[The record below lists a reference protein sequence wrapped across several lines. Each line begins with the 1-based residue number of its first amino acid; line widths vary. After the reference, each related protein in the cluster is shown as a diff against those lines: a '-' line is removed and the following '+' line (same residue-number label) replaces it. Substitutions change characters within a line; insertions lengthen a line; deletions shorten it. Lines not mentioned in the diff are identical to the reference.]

1 MKVAAD
7 GWHTC
12 YGYRIYTEGNKVL
25 RGVEGEYL
33 GTHTV
38 YPYRR
43 DRNHRNLWDC
53 IAGCTYQAFKAG
65 VKRGTI
71 KMF

>member
-7 GWHTC
+7 GWHFC
-12 YGYRIYTEGNKVL
+12 YGYKVWVENNKVL
-25 RGVEGEYL
+25 RGLDGEYL
-33 GTHTV
+33 GVHTV

-43 DRNHRNLWDC
+43 DRKHKNLWDC
-53 IAGCTYQAFKAG
+53 IVGVTYQAFKAG